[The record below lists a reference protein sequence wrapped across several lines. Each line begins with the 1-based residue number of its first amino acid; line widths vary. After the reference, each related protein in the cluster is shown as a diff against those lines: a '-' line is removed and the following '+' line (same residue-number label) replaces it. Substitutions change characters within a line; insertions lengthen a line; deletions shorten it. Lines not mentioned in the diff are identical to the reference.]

1 MGTGIFERCKLAI
14 LKTIKNDIFAEHRY
28 GCQVSSDFVIPGGD
42 VPSILEKHFLPRSR
56 FNRISIFLVAMRNKR
71 IFVAFLFRKT

>member
-42 VPSILEKHFLPRSR
+42 VPSILEKHFLPPFS
-56 FNRISIFLVAMRNKR
+56 L
-71 IFVAFLFRKT
+71 